1 LRFDKT
7 LNRDLHSSQIKRCR
21 FLQMPEG
28 QSLQT
33 GRCRCLDRKIVLA
46 GGAILIE
53 ALIFKA
59 KDSRSASRFS
69 GIAEQQGDRVNLCG

>member
-1 LRFDKT
+1 
-7 LNRDLHSSQIKRCR
+7 
-21 FLQMPEG
+21 MPEG

-33 GRCRCLDRKIVLA
+33 GRCWCLDRKIVLA

-59 KDSRSASRFS
+59 KNSRFPSRFS
-69 GIAEQQGDRVNLCG
+69 GIAEQQSDRENLCG

>member
-1 LRFDKT
+1 
-7 LNRDLHSSQIKRCR
+7 
-21 FLQMPEG
+21 MPEG

-59 KDSRSASRFS
+59 KDSRYPHLVFRESQSSRAT
-69 GIAEQQGDRVNLCG
+69 G

>member
-21 FLQMPEG
+21 FLQIPEG

-33 GRCRCLDRKIVLA
+33 GPLPVFRPENRLA

-59 KDSRSASRFS
+59 KDSRFRRLVFRESQSSRAT
-69 GIAEQQGDRVNLCG
+69 G